1 MLYVGVFYVVFEKLL
16 ENRQPEF
23 LYFLMV
29 GKLTFIWF
37 SKSVSQAANSLET
50 NRGLIAQLNLP
61 KELFPLSVIHEG
73 LYRQAVVF
81 SFLLIVLSVAGYT
94 PNIHWIWLLPLMLVQ
109 FLLIIGCGL
118 LAALLVCLQRDFKI
132 LIQLGMI
139 FLLFMSGIFWD
150 VRSIHDTQ
158 IFKWLMILNPVAV
171 LIDSY
176 RQVLIVGMPPELN
189 GLRWAL
195 CESLL
200 LVCLMLLAYGRLHFW
215 IARRVINR

>member
-1 MLYVGVFYVVFEKLL
+1 MVFEKLL